1 MREDEGYAPGWAGLA
16 DAYGFMTLFGFLPA
30 DVGLPKAKAAALRA
44 IALDETL
51 SEAHVSL
58 AGISLH
64 LEWAWA
70 VSEAEVRR
78 AIALNPNNA
87 MAHQLYGYYLS
98 ALGQFDT
105 AIAEMRRALEIDPLS
120 ANKQNSLAATF
131 YRAGRYDEAL
141 EHFRRVPDPDA
152 NSEFRHRRMAA
163 IYERKGM

>member
-1 MREDEGYAPGWAGLA
+1 VREDEGYAPGWAGLA

-70 VSEAEVRR
+70 ASEAEVRR

-120 ANKQNSLAATF
+120 ANKQNALAATF